1 MSESDFGPMPSD
13 QTNIGG
19 VPSTQNPD
27 QTDTSGGE
35 VAPPPQAQAPPPSA
49 KDLPR
54 GYVAKRKRKIQFG
67 GGEPEGAPSMA
78 PVEQHSPTKVHVPGW
93 RVIVLGG
100 SGGLK
105 KRLQ

>member
-1 MSESDFGPMPSD
+1 MSEGDFGPMPSD
-13 QTNIGG
+13 QTSVGG
-19 VPSTQNPD
+19 VPSSQNPD
-27 QTDTSGGE
+27 QTDRSGGE
-35 VAPPPQAQAPPPSA
+35 VAPPPQAQAPPPNA

-67 GGEPEGAPSMA
+67 SGEPEGMPL
-78 PVEQHSPTKVHVPGW
+78 EQHSPTKVNVPGW

-105 KRLQ
+105 GRLQ